1 MFLNIKKTETMV
13 IPKKGTTP
21 KIVYQNARPSQI
33 QIFGG
38 NHNINEDGQ

>member
-21 KIVYQNARPSQI
+21 KIVYQNEI